1 MAKMKM
7 PAWAFNY
14 NSTYSATYSD
24 VGNCSM
30 YSPYTAYMSLNSA
43 INKQQMPAF
52 VRNAKMGC
60 CGNGLMFYGFPAAS
74 NTYKELTHVWAMAIP
89 DSMAWPVGL
98 LTLGISIVIPSPP
111 DFVNPGPSF
120 MLNSCLYIDTD
131 HMLKYGHTYRGVG
144 VPPQMVH
151 NFGVDMSEYMYP
163 ATVQPAD
170 AYCGHMYAFMY
181 NTASNEYELYIDNAA
196 NAVANINKALM
207 ISCGLEVMNMSIYNE
222 SLQHLENAVYNGY
235 YCTGVGTYFY
245 NWSGTPNPS
254 SQGNVYMSDWY
265 GWVESYNSAVLN
277 DLLTFNWT
285 QARPVI
291 YNSSLGTFDLC
302 HNLHQVIVPGALKDI
317 PPNFINSSNLTTV
330 TFQNGVNNIGA
341 LAIRSASDLAVTIP
355 RSVHFVSAVAVNSP
369 NINLSPITHNMPLH
383 NNMFNGITTYSF
395 YEQPERLVVENMPT
409 KQLRPVHYAYRD
421 NVEAYP
427 SVLYSEAN
435 DLYNSPSGIAI
446 CYNQANITQDGNT
459 YDLTW
464 SNVNASIVFDDP
476 NVYKGSHTNSVIA
489 TPFNMTNNGFDA
501 KVRSLEFTD
510 LCVETHC
517 TFLNTPF
524 IVTNIND
531 NLRCSIVGCLL
542 NNVDTVEI
550 PDIIDNA
557 YIVENICLNQPFP
570 SGEVD
575 DQYTLGAPI
584 VPNINIKVPYLL
596 QDANNKYLAGLLNVH
611 TAVGSYDFAP
621 FCNIHIHNGHA
632 VRLTTNG
639 SYISQ
644 IPNRQIIVSNVN
656 RVYAG
661 GVSVYNV
668 AFENC
673 YNVVGYPYMGLDS
686 YTQVPVDINMLCN
699 NYIVLG
705 GSYENLDFSDL
716 TELRFNHTRHCV
728 TGNLLSPMFG
738 KNVQTAILIENNEV
752 DIVHGWSNHIAYPY
766 HNIYEKSA
774 LCNLANYCAQSD
786 MVGVPAPPYDS
797 SYKVNTTGCRL
808 YNCTLPAAVYIHD
821 VDGKYESHEPLELNA
836 CHGDINI
843 HYEGYLLG
851 RCNIKNHSG
860 EINCFI
866 NSTLLASSNA
876 SDMFNNCRINQLYTN
891 MLVPAHIYPRN
902 TVANYWRSY
911 ANVAGMLITANA
923 STIQNICIDDNITM
937 LYLNNCTV
945 ESIENP
951 SGIVS
956 GLLLH
961 NCTFNSPI
969 NHVIANIV
977 NCVHMNNINALADT
991 ELCINVPTRHYIT
1004 QIGRPML
1011 MSINT
1016 TNLVLNY
1023 GRYPY
1028 EPSFEWIAPKYKTTH
1043 LTSDALYCY
1052 AGYMFSGLS
1061 SAEQSVYTEQVGGR
1075 YMPVNYSFPRCRK
1088 LNINCNLDWP
1098 EAQAPAA
1105 RDLNITGTENCLAL
1119 IGDFTNYPCNA
1130 TVHVHPNCSVSIRG
1144 ASQANISIIKDGGG
1158 NKYPV
1163 DANVTYKD
1171 NVTTHTLS
1179 DGFCNL
1185 YEYINVNI
1193 VFNDGTEEPT
1203 DDFCLIP
1210 NTAMIPPGV
1219 QLTNTYH
1226 ILLANG
1232 IQKRILAPYIKVTAY
1247 NSAAPRLTNA
1257 NYYAST
1263 ELAGQQFVITAA
1275 DNYCACLTGSNVGL
1289 NSYKNEIRRLYQME
1303 PVDTLLFTGSYNR
1316 WCTCDGLHA
1325 KTIIATNNTATV
1337 NTFGG
1342 DYGLNWYTPHT
1353 YIRDD
1358 AAEFYAYT
1366 SYTVY
1371 NEVHVG
1377 ILDFS
1382 RSRKSRYAL
1391 GANCIT
1397 DSSVEMIMLSV
1408 GAYTNMIAN
1417 NAVKNCYQLYWVD
1430 MNLINSTNFRIND
1443 DAFINCPLLSEV
1455 YVPRNTNYIGR
1466 GAFNRTGLKHIVVPA
1481 TCTFGVNAVPA
1492 DCTISYY

>member
-1 MAKMKM
+1 MKM

-24 VGNCSM
+24 VGNCSV

-60 CGNGLMFYGFPAAS
+60 CGNGIMFYGYPAAS
-74 NTYKELTHVWAMAIP
+74 NTYKELTQVWAMAIP

-98 LTLGISIVIPSPP
+98 LTLGISIVVPSPP

-131 HMLKYGHTYRGVG
+131 HILKYGHTYRGTG

-151 NFGVDMSEYMYP
+151 NFGIDMSAYMYP
-163 ATVQPAD
+163 NTVQPTD

-181 NTASNEYELYIDNAA
+181 NTASNEYELFVDNTA
-196 NAVANINKALM
+196 NAIANINKALM
-207 ISCGLEVMNMSIYNE
+207 IGCGLEIMNMSIYNE

-235 YCTGVGTYFY
+235 YCTGVGAYFS

-265 GWVESYNSAVLN
+265 GWVESYNSTVLN
-277 DLLTFNWT
+277 DLLTFNWS

-291 YNSSLGTFDLC
+291 SNSSLGTFDLC
-302 HNLHQVIVPGALKDI
+302 HNLRQVIVPGALKDI
-317 PPNFINSSNLTTV
+317 PPYFINSSNLTSI

-355 RSVHFVSAVAVNSP
+355 RSVHFVSTDAVNSP
-369 NINLSPITHNMPLH
+369 NINLSPVTHNMPLH
-383 NNMFNGITTYSF
+383 NNMFNGINAYSF

-409 KQLRPVHYAYRD
+409 KQLRPMHYAYKD
-421 NVEAYP
+421 NVDIYP
-427 SVLYSEAN
+427 SILYSEVN
-435 DLYNSPSGIAI
+435 DLYSSPSGISMQ
-446 CYNQANITQDGNT
+446 YNQANITQAGDT
-459 YDLTW
+459 YALTW
-464 SNVNASIVFDDP
+464 NNINTSIIFDDP
-476 NVYKGSHTNSVIA
+476 NVYKGSHTNTVIA
-489 TPFNMTNNGFDA
+489 TPFNMTNDGFDV

-510 LCVETHC
+510 LCIETHC

-570 SGEVD
+570 SGEAD
-575 DQYTLGAPI
+575 AQYALGAPI

-596 QDANNKYLAGLLNVH
+596 QNNNEYLAGQVQIH
-611 TAVGSYDFAP
+611 TTPGAYDFAP
-621 FCNIHIHNGHA
+621 FCNIHIHDGHA
-632 VRLTTNG
+632 VRLTANG
-639 SYISQ
+639 AYTSQ
-644 IPNRQIIVSNVN
+644 VPNRRIVVSNVN
-656 RVYAG
+656 RVAAG
-661 GVSVYNV
+661 GLSVYNV

-673 YNVVGYPYMGLDS
+673 YNVVGYPYMGLS
-686 YTQVPVDINMLCN
+686 GIKQVPVDINMLCN

-705 GSYENLDFSDL
+705 GNYESVDFSTL

-738 KNVQTAILIENNEV
+738 KNIQTALLLEDNEEADV
-752 DIVHGWSNHIAYPY
+752 VHGWSNAIAYPY
-766 HNIYEKSA
+766 HNIAEKAA
-774 LCNLANYCAQSD
+774 LRNLANYCGYST
-786 MVGVPAPPYDS
+786 MVGVPTPNYDS
-797 SYKVNTTGCRL
+797 SYGVKTSGCIL
-808 YNCTLPAAVYIHD
+808 YNCTLPADIFMHD
-821 VDGKYESHEPLELNA
+821 VDGKYGSYNYMPLELNT

-843 HYEGYLLG
+843 HYEGYMLG
-851 RCNIKNHSG
+851 RCNVKNHDG

-866 NSTLLASSNA
+866 NSTLLASHST
-876 SDMFNNCRINQLYTN
+876 SDIFNNCHINQLCTN
-891 MLVPAHIYPRN
+891 MFMPTHISPRN
-902 TVANYWRSY
+902 VVANYWRAY
-911 ANVAGMLITANA
+911 TNVSGMWLAATAC
-923 STIQNICIDDNITM
+923 TMQNICINDNITM
-937 LYLNNCTV
+937 LFLNNCTV
-945 ESIENP
+945 EHIENP
-951 SGIVS
+951 SGVVS
-956 GLLLH
+956 GLLLI
-961 NCTFNSPI
+961 NCTFNTPI
-969 NHVIANIV
+969 NHVIANIA
-977 NCVHMNNINALADT
+977 NCVHMNKVNALADT
-991 ELCINVPTRHYIT
+991 ELHINVPTRHYIDR
-1004 QIGRPML
+1004 IGHPIL
-1011 MSINT
+1011 ENIST

-1028 EPSFEWIAPKYKTTH
+1028 EPSFKWFSPEYKTIH
-1043 LTSDALYCY
+1043 MTSDALYCY

-1061 SAEQSVYTEQVGGR
+1061 SAEQSVYTEQVGSR

-1088 LNINCNLDWP
+1088 LYINCNLDWP
-1098 EAQAPAA
+1098 EAEVPAA

-1130 TVHVHPNCSVSIRG
+1130 TIHVHPNCSVSIRG
-1144 ASQANISIIKDGGG
+1144 ASAANISIVKDGGG
-1158 NKYPV
+1158 NRYPV

-1171 NVTTHTLS
+1171 NSTTRILP

-1203 DDFCLIP
+1203 NDFCLIP
-1210 NTAMIPPGV
+1210 NTAMTPPGV

-1232 IQKRILAPYIKVTAY
+1232 IQKRIIAPYARVTAY
-1247 NSAAPRLTNA
+1247 NSAAPRITAA
-1257 NYYAST
+1257 NYYPSVAVS
-1263 ELAGQQFVITAA
+1263 GQQFVVTKA
-1275 DNYCACLTGSNVGL
+1275 DKYCACINGSNAGL
-1289 NSYKNEIRRLYQME
+1289 SSYKNEIRSIEHME
-1303 PVDTLLFTGSYNR
+1303 PIDTLLFAGSYNR
-1316 WCTCDGLHA
+1316 WCGCNSLFA
-1325 KTIIATNNTATV
+1325 KTLIATNNIASV

-1342 DYGLNWYTPHT
+1342 DWGLNAASPYT

-1371 NEVHVG
+1371 NGVCVG

-1391 GANCIT
+1391 GAKCIL
-1397 DSSVEMIMLSV
+1397 DSTVEMIMLSV

-1417 NAVKNCYQLYWVD
+1417 NAVKNCPQLYWVD

-1443 DAFINCPLLSEV
+1443 DAFIDCPLLSEV
-1455 YVPRNTNYIGR
+1455 YVPRNTKYIGR
-1466 GAFNRTGLKHIVVPA
+1466 GAFNRTGLKRIVVPA